1 MPNAD
6 GTEGGVVAVG
16 KRISDKV
23 YVSHHHSVST
33 ASNTLRISYQ
43 LSRYWSV
50 RTESGDS
57 DAVDLFFTISF
68 D

>member
-1 MPNAD
+1 
-6 GTEGGVVAVG
+6 VAVG

-33 ASNTLRISYQ
+33 ATNTLRISYQ

-50 RTESGDS
+50 RTESGTT
-57 DAVDLFFTISF
+57 DAVDLFFTFPF